1 MKFIDALYKY
11 DEITR
16 DNKEIYYYMNNI
28 IYMRTEGLD
37 EVEVALTLRDM
48 EELME
53 YTDWYEYI
61 ECEYAPR
68 VPKGQIYYY
77 VAHTD
82 NNSSCQSK

>member
-53 YTDWYEYI
+53 YTDWYEYVETVCI
-61 ECEYAPR
+61 PR
-68 VPKGQIYYY
+68 LPIYSDYYY
-77 VAHTD
+77 VATD
-82 NNSSCQSK
+82 LTVRET